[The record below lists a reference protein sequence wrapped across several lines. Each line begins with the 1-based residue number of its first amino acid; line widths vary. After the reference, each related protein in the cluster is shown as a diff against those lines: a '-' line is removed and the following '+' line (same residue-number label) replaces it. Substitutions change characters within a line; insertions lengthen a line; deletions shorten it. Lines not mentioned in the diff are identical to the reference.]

1 MDNISKEKKCILE
14 KIVLDIREM
23 IENASSSAKEQ
34 QEEANFHQGAMESRY
49 DTFKE
54 EAQYMV
60 YAQERRIQ
68 ELTNYLVQV
77 NMLISKIEKVS
88 NFTYIELGSCF
99 EVKDITTEAITRY
112 FVVPF
117 FTFNECQINNVKYK
131 FVTRKSPVVQQFLGL
146 KCLDLSKTNKNLLVV
161 NIN

>member
-1 MDNISKEKKCILE
+1 MNDIAKEKKYILE
-14 KIVLDIREM
+14 KIVIDIRAM

-77 NMLISKIEKVS
+77 NMLISKIEKGFDF
-88 NFTYIELGSCF
+88 NYIEIGCCF
-99 EVKDITTEAITRY
+99 EVKDITTESIIRY
-112 FVVPF
+112 FIVPF
-117 FTFNECQINNVKYK
+117 FTFNECEINNMKYK

-146 KCLDLSKTNKNLLVV
+146 KISDLSKTNKNLLVI